1 MEQIHLCADMLGTEE
16 MTSLAIPVL
25 QTAEGSLPQP
35 MACPGQLNP
44 IAIPTA
50 PHTRSQHHTARWHL
64 GTVPAPSAATREL
77 VLQELEMQ
85 AQLVPWDGQGEADLL
100 QTPGRTLQSRT
111 RCYGQGITLAASS
124 LLWAPLGAKAWAE
137 PRCGRKGKHFCVTH
151 GCTLLAPKRV
161 FF

>member
-1 MEQIHLCADMLGTEE
+1 MLGTEE

-25 QTAEGSLPQP
+25 QTAEESLPQP

-77 VLQELEMQ
+77 VLQELEIQ

-100 QTPGRTLQSRT
+100 QT
-111 RCYGQGITLAASS
+111 LAGPCRAG
-124 LLWAPLGAKAWAE
+124 LGAMAKASLWQHH
-137 PRCGRKGKHFCVTH
+137 PFCGHPWGQRH
-151 GCTLLAPKRV
+151 GQSPDVGGRASTSV
-161 FF
+161 